1 VTVNNPLDAYAEE
14 IIRCNKCGFCLA
26 TCPVYD
32 VLRDE
37 AIAPRGL
44 LRLVRAV
51 YDGQLSPSD
60 DYAQRI
66 FSCSLCGVCTPT
78 CPSGVEVD
86 GILQAAREDLAAGG
100 MLPGVLQEMGR
111 RVQASHHLVE
121 EAAEAPLAW
130 AEGLSHPPQGLASR
144 AELVYFVGCVASAFP
159 AAHSIPRSFIQVL
172 ERAGQRYSLLAA
184 EEWCCG
190 YPLLANG
197 QRDAARE
204 LMAHNVEVV
213 RSIGAERVVCTC
225 ASCYHTWA
233 HIYPQEAGDLGFEVI
248 HAAQLLADLLAEG
261 KLVMQSLSRQV
272 TTHDPCELGRKSG
285 SYDAPREVLAAI
297 PDLTLV
303 EMALNGANA
312 FCCGEG
318 GNLEVF
324 DPELSEA
331 VARRRLAQAQAT
343 GAQVLV
349 TACARNKRTLA
360 SAASRH
366 DAPLEVLDI
375 VEVVERATRE
385 EDA

>member
-86 GILQAAREDLAAGG
+86 GILQAAREDLGARG
-100 MLPGVLQEMGR
+100 MLPPVLHEMGR

-121 EAAEAPLAW
+121 EATEAPLAW
-130 AEGLSHPPQGLASR
+130 AEGFSRPPRGSASR

-159 AAHSIPRSFIQVL
+159 AVHSIPQSLVQVL

-204 LMAHNVEVV
+204 LMAHNVEAV

-233 HIYPQEAGDLGFEVI
+233 HVYPQEVGDLGFEVI

-261 KLVMQSLSRQV
+261 KLVMQRLSRQV

-285 SYDAPREVLAAI
+285 IYDAPREVLAAI
-297 PDLTLV
+297 PDLTQV
-303 EMALNGANA
+303 EMALNQANA

-349 TACARNKRTLA
+349 TACARNKQTLA